1 MELVPAG
8 TGIPM
13 ELVPAGTG
21 IPMELVPAG
30 TANLLARNLALPMD
44 ERSAIEVA
52 FGGYTRI
59 IDLIKVTVVDQ
70 APEHF
75 AVLAGIGVD
84 AMMMDETDPQLKDEV
99 GSAAYLVAAG
109 KALGRLLVQMTVRL
123 DDHRPMK
130 RHAMLCAV
138 GNVRVLPGSLTL
150 IPGAKP
156 ERSLR

>member
-1 MELVPAG
+1 MVGAGGDGTVRVVADGLAG

-84 AMMMDETDPQLKDEV
+84 AMMMDEKGPL
-99 GSAAYLVAAG
+99 GVAAPG
-109 KALGRLLVQMTVRL
+109 GPLVW
-123 DDHRPMK
+123 
-130 RHAMLCAV
+130 
-138 GNVRVLPGSLTL
+138 
-150 IPGAKP
+150 
-156 ERSLR
+156 